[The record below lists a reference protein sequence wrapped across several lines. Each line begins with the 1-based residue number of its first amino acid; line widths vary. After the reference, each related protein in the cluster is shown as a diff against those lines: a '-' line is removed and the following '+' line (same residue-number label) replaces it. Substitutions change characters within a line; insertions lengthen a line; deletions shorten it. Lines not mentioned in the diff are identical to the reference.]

1 MHMGLGKYILDLLY
15 SYLKN
20 RKERV
25 NINTIISNC
34 IDLISGIPLESV
46 LGFLFLI
53 FFKVDF
59 PFFYKTN
66 ICNFTNGT
74 THFVCHETLECVL
87 DKLEGNSG
95 LATFCFEN
103 NYIKL
108 NTDKCNLL
116 VS

>member
-1 MHMGLGKYILDLLY
+1 MHMGSGKNILDLLY

-34 IDLISGIPLESV
+34 IDLISGIPQESV

-59 PFFYKTN
+59 PFSYKTN

-74 THFVCHETLECVL
+74 THFVCH
-87 DKLEGNSG
+87 
-95 LATFCFEN
+95 
-103 NYIKL
+103 
-108 NTDKCNLL
+108 
-116 VS
+116 